1 MSTTTNASGGKQGGR
16 FSQAALWASACVIAA
31 LIIVQAGRM
40 GPEPARADVVSSVG
54 GMTAL
59 TFESQSEDLLAVID
73 GRSENLFVYRVENKN
88 SLDLLRSYS
97 LPTVFAEARSRAG
110 GGGRQ
115 R

>member
-1 MSTTTNASGGKQGGR
+1 MTTFTKSGR
-16 FSQAALWASACVIAA
+16 VSQAALWASACVIAA

-40 GPEPARADVVSSVG
+40 GETPARADLVSSVG

-73 GRSENLFVYRVENKN
+73 GRSESLFVYKVENKN

-97 LPTVFAEARSRAG
+97 LPTLFSEARTRYS
-110 GGGRQ
+110 GGGRP